1 MSRIEKARRRVTIAR
16 YAIGITAAAALAGFA
31 AVARSTHPGTA
42 SRVSSPR
49 TTVTTT
55 SSGYDDSSSSFFGGD
70 DGSASTP
77 NIGPSGSAQAQV
89 QSGAS

>member
-1 MSRIEKARRRVTIAR
+1 MTRIEKARRRVTVAR

-42 SRVSSPR
+42 QRVATAR

-55 SSGYDDSSSSFFGGD
+55 SSYDESDSSFFD
-70 DGSASTP
+70 DDDDSGSYS
-77 NIGPSGSAQAQV
+77 NIGPSGSAQPQV